1 MAGRRVAVD
10 GLQVHASE
18 PVRDPGEGGQVVAVR
33 RPADPVA
40 RRLVVLF
47 LSIAAIMQTYGSW
60 GPLWLTGFLLL
71 VVVPFAQIFSAYAA
85 LALAVT
91 FPQPS
96 ARGIRRFLRRL
107 NPWLLVTTLAVEAA
121 TIVLTIVGCP
131 QCGQRYVWPVPS
143 EAVLNAIYFKI
154 NASLVL
160 QSMQIGDDITYLSE
174 GEIELTKRL
183 VYSENAVQR
192 MWDYWSIRCGD
203 KPR

>member
-1 MAGRRVAVD
+1 MGVAFIVVEW
-10 GLQVHASE
+10 L
-18 PVRDPGEGGQVVAVR
+18 VAVR

-96 ARGIRRFLRRL
+96 SGGIRRFLRRL
-107 NPWLLVTTLAVEAA
+107 NPWLLVTTLAVGAA
-121 TIVLTIVGCP
+121 TIRPTIRLLRP
-131 QCGQRYVWPVPS
+131 PPLWVPLLGG
-143 EAVLNAIYFKI
+143 A
-154 NASLVL
+154 
-160 QSMQIGDDITYLSE
+160 
-174 GEIELTKRL
+174 
-183 VYSENAVQR
+183 
-192 MWDYWSIRCGD
+192 
-203 KPR
+203 